1 MVLVI
6 SAIRQTFFSSLSTSK
21 RFYWISLGPGGSI
34 RTNEKKTQTCLQ
46 RMVVNILELWSECKP
61 IDWTRVKASHWHIPW
76 DKNNFAIT
84 TTLSSNLSL
93 KIDLQITYSE
103 RLPVKSYLSV
113 GSDSYLSWNQ
123 SICLQCRRPGFDPW
137 VGKIPWRRQQQPTP
151 VFLPGKFHGR
161 QSLVGY
167 CPWGR
172 KESDTTKWLHFTSC
186 RKGNRHC
193 SYYLKIC

>member
-1 MVLVI
+1 MFFYLYQLASTFTGSLWGLVVLLG
-6 SAIRQTFFSSLSTSK
+6 QMK
-21 RFYWISLGPGGSI
+21 RKH
-34 RTNEKKTQTCLQ
+34 RLQ

-76 DKNNFAIT
+76 GKNNFAIT
-84 TTLSSNLSL
+84 STLSSNLYL
-93 KIDLQITYSE
+93 KNRSPNNLFGKTSCEELLISWQWQ
-103 RLPVKSYLSV
+103 LPY
-113 GSDSYLSWNQ
+113 WNQ

-137 VGKIPWRRQQQPTP
+137 VGKIPWRRKRQPTP
-151 VFLPGKFHGR
+151 VFLPGKSHGQR
-161 QSLVGY
+161 SLVGY

-172 KESDTTKWLHFTSC
+172 KESDTTEWLHFTSC